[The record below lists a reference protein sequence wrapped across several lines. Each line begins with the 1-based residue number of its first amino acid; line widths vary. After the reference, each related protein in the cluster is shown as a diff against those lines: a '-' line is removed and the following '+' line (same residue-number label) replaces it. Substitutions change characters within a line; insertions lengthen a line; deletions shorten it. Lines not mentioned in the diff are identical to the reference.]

1 MKELTAWDFDKNVCN
16 SDKLDK
22 IYDLLVGKLT
32 VRDYGEGRF
41 LVWEDDAITD
51 EVKALQSKL
60 SKKWYNYANYK
71 NKSLKYI
78 HGGMSES
85 EFLKKKEEYEKK
97 ETTKKKKA
105 EERKKKQAI
114 KENSDRGIYGI
125 YCNNKLIYIG
135 KTNVDLSMVDVA
147 TMSAHKIHG
156 IKGSGFIYK
165 KDRVTFYPLISG
177 HQSYNSLRAGTSNW
191 PSNVVM
197 SKALEITLANMK
209 EHYVAM
215 KSCQKQIIERLS
227 KIDGIVVNTDINSSI
242 PGIVNFSALNY
253 NPEVLIR
260 ALSNKSIYVSSRSV
274 CSVEKKD
281 QVSSTL
287 YAMKK
292 DISIC
297 VSSIRTS
304 FVKPLTQ
311 EEIDYFITSIEEALN
326 DVRK

>member
-1 MKELTAWDFDKNVCN
+1 MKELTAWGFDKNVCN

-97 ETTKKKKA
+97 EAIKKKKA

-135 KTNVDLSMVDVA
+135 KTNVDFKTRFQQHKEAVDNKSTVQFLYKYIVQQKA
-147 TMSAHKIHG
+147 ENDAEIIMKPLINVKELKV
-156 IKGSGFIYK
+156 KGSINNR
-165 KDRVTFYPLISG
+165 DIEAMELALISLYKPICNIQG
-177 HQSYNSLRAGTSNW
+177 VKQEY
-191 PSNVVM
+191 
-197 SKALEITLANMK
+197 EFTL
-209 EHYVAM
+209 
-215 KSCQKQIIERLS
+215 
-227 KIDGIVVNTDINSSI
+227 
-242 PGIVNFSALNY
+242 
-253 NPEVLIR
+253 
-260 ALSNKSIYVSSRSV
+260 
-274 CSVEKKD
+274 
-281 QVSSTL
+281 
-287 YAMKK
+287 
-292 DISIC
+292 
-297 VSSIRTS
+297 
-304 FVKPLTQ
+304 
-311 EEIDYFITSIEEALN
+311 
-326 DVRK
+326 

>member
-1 MKELTAWDFDKNVCN
+1 
-16 SDKLDK
+16 
-22 IYDLLVGKLT
+22 
-32 VRDYGEGRF
+32 
-41 LVWEDDAITD
+41 
-51 EVKALQSKL
+51 
-60 SKKWYNYANYK
+60 
-71 NKSLKYI
+71 
-78 HGGMSES
+78 
-85 EFLKKKEEYEKK
+85 
-97 ETTKKKKA
+97 
-105 EERKKKQAI
+105 
-114 KENSDRGIYGI
+114 
-125 YCNNKLIYIG
+125 
-135 KTNVDLSMVDVA
+135 
-147 TMSAHKIHG
+147 
-156 IKGSGFIYK
+156 
-165 KDRVTFYPLISG
+165 
-177 HQSYNSLRAGTSNW
+177 
-191 PSNVVM
+191 M

-227 KIDGIVVNTDINSSI
+227 KIDGIVVNTDI
-242 PGIVNFSALNY
+242 NFSALNY